1 MLTGRFTE
9 VAHFKDNGIASRF
22 PRFQAGA
29 FEHNLSL
36 VEKVQ
41 TIAAEKNCSPA
52 QLAIGWVKGQSGREG
67 MPTIIPI
74 PGATTASRVKENAVV
89 VELSEEEMKT
99 IGDIVDSFEVAGGRY
114 PDGAPTET

>member
-9 VAHFKDNGIASRF
+9 AAQFKDFGIISHF
-22 PRFQAGA
+22 PRFQAEA
-29 FEHNLSL
+29 MEHNLTL
-36 VEKVQ
+36 VKKVQ
-41 TIAAEKNCSPA
+41 DLAAEKKCSPA

-74 PGATTASRVKENAVV
+74 PGATTAARVKENAAAVD
-89 VELSEEEMKT
+89 LSEEEMKT

-114 PDGAPTET
+114 PEGAPTET